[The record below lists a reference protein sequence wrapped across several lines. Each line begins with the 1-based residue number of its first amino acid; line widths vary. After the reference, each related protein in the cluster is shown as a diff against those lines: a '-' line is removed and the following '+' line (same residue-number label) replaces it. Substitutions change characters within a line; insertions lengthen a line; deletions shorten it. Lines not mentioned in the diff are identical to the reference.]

1 MLGRGRAACSLT
13 PNDQSG
19 IIRCEGARC
28 EGVFS
33 ALGIEQGKPVRP
45 SALLGIHARLL
56 RFAVGNTVQQAALN
70 VHNGVAEKS
79 IDIAKLA
86 RTFTRVSGR
95 TGCGLVMAY
104 FDLRFI
110 SSLEERSISK
120 VKSDG

>member
-1 MLGRGRAACSLT
+1 MIKAGSF
-13 PNDQSG
+13 
-19 IIRCEGARC
+19 RCEGARC

-86 RTFTRVSGR
+86 RTFTRVSVR

>member
-1 MLGRGRAACSLT
+1 M
-13 PNDQSG
+13 
-19 IIRCEGARC
+19 
-28 EGVFS
+28 
-33 ALGIEQGKPVRP
+33 RP

-70 VHNGVAEKS
+70 VHNGVVEKS

-86 RTFTRVSGR
+86 RTSTRVSVR